1 MNRDSLIAAWLKAL
15 HARCAPSSGAEAHEA
30 YALNLADTLDRVPL
44 EAFTQ
49 RAYMWVAQECPKGA
63 PNAATLRQLL
73 SQWLWEQKNQGGDI
87 DTEAQHY
94 IDLFKRRWREGADK
108 GTLLAIAKQHYPK
121 AARDVIL
128 REHVLG
134 TGDKARDEEL
144 ADADWWHERVRAVE
158 ALAHPT
164 ARWRE
169 AQAMREL
176 MLRSHASPRPAAI
189 EWLRQISNAAELAGA
204 DTDITKVRFAP
215 DQEKAPG

>member
-1 MNRDSLIAAWLKAL
+1 MNRDSLIGAWLKAL
-15 HARCAPSSGAEAHEA
+15 HARCNPSANAEAHAA
-30 YALNLADTLDRVPL
+30 YALNLADTLERVPL

-73 SQWLWEQKNQGGDI
+73 GQWLWEQKHAGADV

-94 IDLFKRRWREGADK
+94 IDLFRRRWREGGDK
-108 GTLLAIAKQHYPK
+108 GTMLAIARQHYPK

-128 REHVLG
+128 REYVLG
-134 TGDKARDEEL
+134 TGDKERDEAL
-144 ADADWWHERVRAVE
+144 ADADWWHERVRGVE

-176 MLRSHASPRPAAI
+176 LLRPHAASRPEAL

-204 DTDITKVRFAP
+204 DTDISRVRFAP
-215 DQEKAPG
+215 DQEKTPG

>member
-73 SQWLWEQKNQGGDI
+73 SQWLWDQKNQGGDI

-94 IDLFKRRWREGADK
+94 IDVFKRRWREGADK

-121 AARDVIL
+121 AARDAIL
-128 REHVLG
+128 REYSQG
-134 TGDKARDEEL
+134 SPDRQADGDF
-144 ADADWWHERVRAVE
+144 ADNAFWTERLKRIE
-158 ALAHPT
+158 AIPHATH
-164 ARWRE
+164 RWRE

-176 MLRSHASPRPAAI
+176 LLRPHAEARPAAI